1 MRSSR
6 FKSFEKMS
14 LLIASTFWSSKGIL
28 IIRILSSQC
37 CQLFKSL
44 RVSAN
49 LFESLRVSACLCEP
63 QVLNFVTL
71 LWNHSQ
77 NCYFW
82 QKFGSKV
89 GNTEN
94 KGSILSGWN
103 FFLFVVFCAICSLV
117 CHTRSSIFAWPAKLG
132 TCFKH
137 KDTNHILLLFN
148 E

>member
-6 FKSFEKMS
+6 FKSFEKNES
-14 LLIASTFWSSKGIL
+14 LDCFHILKQQGDPHHPHFKQPVLPTF
-28 IIRILSSQC
+28 Q
-37 CQLFKSL
+37 
-44 RVSAN
+44 VSAS
-49 LFESLRVSACLCEP
+49 LCESLRICLSLCEP
-63 QVLNFVTL
+63 QILNFVTL